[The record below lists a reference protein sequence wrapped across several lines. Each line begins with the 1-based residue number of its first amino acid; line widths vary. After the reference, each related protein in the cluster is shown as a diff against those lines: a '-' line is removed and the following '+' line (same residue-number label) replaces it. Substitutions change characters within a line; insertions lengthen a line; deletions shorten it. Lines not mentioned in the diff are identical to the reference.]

1 MKKLLIFLTLLLSS
15 SIFAQNILTLEEA
28 VQTALNRNVTL
39 TKSKNSISAYKTS
52 VKSAYGNFLPSLG
65 TSGGFDWQRT
75 SDDGG
80 GVQIDFFGN
89 EAIIEASTRDTRNY
103 SVSAGGNWTLFDGMA
118 NFANLSQSKKDLDA
132 ARYNLDRLKREIV
145 YQTTEYYYNVLFT
158 RELLQV
164 RRDNVAYNQKFLET
178 VQERNRLGSIAI
190 ADVYTQQVAA
200 GRAELLLVQAEN
212 ALEQAK
218 SVLLNYL
225 ALDVLEDYEF
235 VQPEETEAMT
245 NEGEF
250 LDEFKS
256 IRGMVDYALNNRLDF
271 MGKKLNVDA
280 ADDGITVARGN
291 LYPSLTG
298 DYSFFTSAVKS
309 EDLFNRRIYNLG
321 LTLRFPIFSNW
332 NTEEQIQFAKVNW
345 KNAQEDL
352 SALERQIKIEVK
364 QGYLDLVA
372 ARKQLDVSRN
382 NVLSA
387 EENRRVNNERYN
399 LGSGTI
405 LDVLQSDKDYTQ
417 ALSDKIDA
425 LYNYFILKDRL
436 KSFLGT
442 LEYKTYE

>member
-1 MKKLLIFLTLLLSS
+1 MKKLLIFLTILLSS
-15 SIFAQNILTLEEA
+15 SIFAQNVLTLEEA
-28 VQTALNRNVTL
+28 VTTALNRNVTL
-39 TKSKNSISAYKTS
+39 QKSKNTIASYKGS

-65 TSGGFDWQRT
+65 TSGSFDWQRT

-80 GVQIDFFGN
+80 GLQIDFFGN

-103 SVSAGGNWTLFDGMA
+103 SVSAGGNWTLFNGLA
-118 NFANLSQSKKDLDA
+118 NFANLSQSKKDLEV

-145 YQTTEYYYNVLFT
+145 YQTTEYYYNVLFSQ
-158 RELLQV
+158 ELLQV
-164 RRDNVAYNQKFLET
+164 REENVAYNQKFLET
-178 VQERNRLGSIAI
+178 VEERNRLGSIAI
-190 ADVYTQQVAA
+190 ADVYTQQVAS

-225 ALDVLEDYEF
+225 AMDVLEDYEF
-235 VQPEETEAMT
+235 VQPDEIEDAP
-245 NEGEF
+245 EGEF
-250 LDEFKS
+250 FNEFKS
-256 IRGMVDYALNNRLDF
+256 IREMVDFALNNRLDF
-271 MGKKLNVDA
+271 KGQKVNVDA
-280 ADDGITVARGN
+280 ADDGITIARGN
-291 LYPSLTG
+291 LFPSLSG
-298 DYSFFTSAVKS
+298 NYSFFTSAVRS
-309 EDLFNRRIYNLG
+309 EDLFNRRIYNVG
-321 LTLRFPIFSNW
+321 LTLQFPIFSNW
-332 NTEEQIQFAKVNW
+332 NTYEQIQYAQVNW

-372 ARKQLDVSRN
+372 SKKQLDVSKN
-382 NVLSA
+382 NVVAA

-405 LDVLQSDKDYTQ
+405 LDVLQSDRDYTQ
-417 ALSDKIDA
+417 ALSDRIDA
-425 LYNYFILKDRL
+425 LYNYYILKDRL